1 MKPAAPLILHGVKLS
16 GHVHRVELLLR
27 MLDLPYEFVAAP
39 ADVRAGAAFRALNPL
54 GQIPVLQDG
63 ALTLGD
69 SNAILVYLCKR
80 YAPGSAWLP
89 EDPVGAAAVQR
100 WLSIAAGE
108 IAFGPTSA
116 RAAALWNSPCD
127 LARAHAISARLL
139 AFMEDHLQERTFL
152 AAPHATVADLA
163 CYAYLAHAP
172 EGGIDIAPFPA
183 LRHWLARVEALPGFF
198 ALPASP
204 LPAAPTP
211 PAAAS

>member
-89 EDPVGAAAVQR
+89 EDAAGAAAVQR

-127 LARAHAISARLL
+127 LSRAHAISARLL
-139 AFMEDHLQERTFL
+139 AFMDDHLQERAFL
-152 AAPHATVADLA
+152 AAPHATLADLA

-183 LRHWLARVEALPGFF
+183 MRRWLARVEALPGFF
-198 ALPASP
+198 ALPPSP
-204 LPAAPTP
+204 LPAAPTLA
-211 PAAAS
+211 AAAS